1 LKRFTN
7 FVLRLKKQTM
17 KNNIVTI
24 RDVARKA
31 GVSVGTVSHV
41 LNGSPRHVG
50 AATRE
55 RVLAAAQTLQYR
67 PNVIAR
73 SMVKRATTTIGL
85 VITELNNPLFV
96 PVTEGVESV
105 LREEGY
111 GIVLASSH
119 DIPSEMQ
126 AVETLRGRQV
136 DGFIFMSLSVHN
148 EVDHVNCLNEQGV
161 PLVTIN
167 RSLDNPEINRVII
180 EDCGAGRE
188 ATLHMLGLGHANVAI
203 ITGPRQSR
211 ASAVKRYE
219 GWLEALQKRGIE
231 PPGPDW
237 IVDGDYTYEGG
248 YQAVSQLLKAAQRPT
263 AIFVCNESMAVGAL
277 KGLYDAGVNVP
288 HDVALITVGDPPF
301 AAYTT
306 PALTTMALPVEEAG
320 RIAAHL
326 LVDWL
331 KFGRPEPAREIMLS
345 CELKIRESCG
355 AYLQNR
361 AFKPGLKIT

>member
-1 LKRFTN
+1 
-7 FVLRLKKQTM
+7 M
-17 KNNIVTI
+17 KNNTVTI
-24 RDVARKA
+24 RDVAHKA

-55 RVLAAAQTLQYR
+55 RVLEAAQTLQYR

-111 GIVLASSH
+111 GIVLASSL
-119 DIPSEMQ
+119 DISSEMQ

-136 DGFIFMSLSVHN
+136 DGFIFMSLSVRYP
-148 EVDHVNCLNEQGV
+148 VDHLLDLNEQGV
-161 PLVTIN
+161 PFVAIN
-167 RSLDNPEINRVII
+167 RSLECPGINRVII
-180 EDCGAGRE
+180 DDCGAARQ
-188 ATLHMLGLGHANVAI
+188 ATLHLLDLGHANVAT
-203 ITGPRQSR
+203 ITGPRPVR
-211 ASAVKRYE
+211 ASAEKRFQ
-219 GWLEALQKRGIE
+219 GWLEGLRERGVE
-231 PPGPDW
+231 PCPEW
-237 IVDGDYTYEGG
+237 IVEGDYTYEGG
-248 YQAVSQLLKAAQRPT
+248 YQAVGQLLKAAQRPT
-263 AIFVCNESMAVGAL
+263 ALFIANESMAVGAL
-277 KGLYDAGVNVP
+277 KALYDAGVRVP
-288 HDVALITVGDPPF
+288 HDIALLTVGDPPF

-320 RIAAHL
+320 RIAARL

-361 AFKPGLKIT
+361 AFKPVLKIT

>member
-1 LKRFTN
+1 
-7 FVLRLKKQTM
+7 M
-17 KNNIVTI
+17 KNNTVTI
-24 RDVARKA
+24 RDVAREA

-50 AATRE
+50 ATTRE
-55 RVLAAAQTLQYR
+55 RVLAAAQALEYR

-105 LREEGY
+105 LRQEGY

-119 DIPSEMQ
+119 DMPSEMQ

-136 DGFIFMSLSVHN
+136 DGFIFMSLSVRYPA
-148 EVDHVNCLNEQGV
+148 DHLLCLNEQGV
-161 PLVTIN
+161 PLVAIN
-167 RSLDNPEINRVII
+167 RSLDHPEINRVII

-188 ATLHMLGLGHANVAI
+188 ATLHLLDLGHTDVAI
-203 ITGPRQSR
+203 ITGPRRSR
-211 ASAVKRYE
+211 VSAAKRYQ
-219 GWLEALQKRGIE
+219 GWLEALAERGLE
-231 PPGPDW
+231 PCPDW

-248 YQAVSQLLKAAQRPT
+248 YQATSQLLKAAQRPT
-263 AIFVCNESMAVGAL
+263 ALFISNESMAVGAL
-277 KGLYDAGVNVP
+277 KCLFDAGVKVP
-288 HDVALITVGDPPF
+288 QDIAVVTVGDPPF
-301 AAYTT
+301 AAYTN

-320 RIAAHL
+320 RIAARL

-331 KFGRPEPAREIMLS
+331 KNGRPEPARQITLS

-355 AYLQNR
+355 AYLKRR
-361 AFKPGLKIT
+361 A